1 MPPIFTLV
9 FVVLHPL
16 AGLDWTVGEMSL
28 TVLTVLI
35 LNFFVLTRLVF
46 PGGIAEEAAL
56 SFLFFT
62 SMVRLGQG
70 QSSSSFAASKASL
83 TVNRVEVAWP

>member
-1 MPPIFTLV
+1 MPPISTLV
-9 FVVLHPL
+9 FVVL
-16 AGLDWTVGEMSL
+16 
-28 TVLTVLI
+28 I
-35 LNFFVLTRLVF
+35 LNFSVLTRLVF
-46 PGGIAEEAAL
+46 HGGIAEEAAL

-70 QSSSSFAASKASL
+70 QSPSSFAASKASL

>member
-1 MPPIFTLV
+1 MSLRSWALLATNLYSCLCCAPPVGWL
-9 FVVLHPL
+9 
-16 AGLDWTVGEMSL
+16 GLDK
-28 TVLTVLI
+28 
-35 LNFFVLTRLVF
+35 N
-46 PGGIAEEAAL
+46 GGIAEEAAL

-62 SMVRLGQG
+62 SIVRLGQG

>member
-1 MPPIFTLV
+1 
-9 FVVLHPL
+9 
-16 AGLDWTVGEMSL
+16 LDK
-28 TVLTVLI
+28 
-35 LNFFVLTRLVF
+35 N
-46 PGGIAEEAAL
+46 GGIAEEAAL

-62 SMVRLGQG
+62 SIVRLGQG